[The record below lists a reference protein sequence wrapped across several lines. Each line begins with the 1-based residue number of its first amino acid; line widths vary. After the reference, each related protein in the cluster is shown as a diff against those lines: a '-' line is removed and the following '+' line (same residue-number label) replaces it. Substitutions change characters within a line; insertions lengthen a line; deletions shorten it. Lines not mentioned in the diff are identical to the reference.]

1 MAFNLV
7 RYSQQDPQWKNIKLG
22 PGPDTI
28 GYIGCALTSLAM
40 YSSSWG
46 FTETPATLNQK
57 LTANGGITS
66 DELLVW
72 SAISKIYPQIQSTG
86 LTICTNTD
94 APISQINTSLLVGQP
109 VIVEVDYSPEAGLQ
123 THWVLLYAQQGNDYL
138 IQDPYPFPSE
148 TTPVT
153 LMTRFSQGQPLQRA
167 IKAVAWYTCSA
178 VLAPSGTSSGS
189 TTTTPSTSQPSTTQT
204 GLYVQALTTVTAG
217 LRLHTQPSS
226 DSPANYA
233 EMPGV
238 PLEVIE
244 DQTGALAKIG
254 VTNQWINVADP
265 SGHQGYVAAWYVQQ
279 VPGTAPASTSTSSSS
294 TSSSTSIPSTS
305 TSSTSTTSPAT
316 PSTSSSSTPSTS
328 PSTTSSTPST
338 SSSSSTSSTP
348 TKSTTSSSS
357 QSPASQPQRLILK
370 VIDAVGPNG
379 LRLRA
384 FPSLAGTL
392 VGIEKTG
399 AFLTVI
405 EPPNSAL
412 SKVGIANQWINV
424 RDPNGLRGY
433 VMASYVA
440 VA

>member
-109 VIVEVDYSPEAGLQ
+109 VIVEVDYSPDAGLQ

-178 VLAPSGTSSGS
+178 GPRFIRDFKRLHRPTTSM
-189 TTTTPSTSQPSTTQT
+189 PHLQPSTAQT
-204 GLYVQALTTVTAG
+204 GLYVQALATVTAG
-217 LRLHTQPSS
+217 LRLHTQPSA
-226 DSPANYA
+226 DSPANCCRNA
-233 EMPGV
+233 GRAQ
-238 PLEVIE
+238 LEVIE

-254 VTNQWINVADP
+254 VTNQW
-265 SGHQGYVAAWYVQQ
+265 
-279 VPGTAPASTSTSSSS
+279 
-294 TSSSTSIPSTS
+294 
-305 TSSTSTTSPAT
+305 
-316 PSTSSSSTPSTS
+316 
-328 PSTTSSTPST
+328 
-338 SSSSSTSSTP
+338 
-348 TKSTTSSSS
+348 
-357 QSPASQPQRLILK
+357 
-370 VIDAVGPNG
+370 
-379 LRLRA
+379 
-384 FPSLAGTL
+384 
-392 VGIEKTG
+392 
-399 AFLTVI
+399 
-405 EPPNSAL
+405 
-412 SKVGIANQWINV
+412 
-424 RDPNGLRGY
+424 
-433 VMASYVA
+433 M
-440 VA
+440 